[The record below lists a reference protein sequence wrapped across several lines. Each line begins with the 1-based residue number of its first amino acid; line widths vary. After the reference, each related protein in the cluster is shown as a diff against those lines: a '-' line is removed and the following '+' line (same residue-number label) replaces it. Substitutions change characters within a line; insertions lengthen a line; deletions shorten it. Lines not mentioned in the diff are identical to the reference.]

1 MRWICILL
9 VFLSLPMAL
18 FAEEPAQPA
27 QVTIS
32 LTTTVPE
39 ILTHGFLSSDDST
52 DIIPALTVS
61 DAFNEDGGATFYYAI
76 QTNIARP
83 FEVYATV
90 TPFELKNASTS
101 AQVAIQKILVGEV
114 EIDPSGGEYE
124 LIQFSPGSQGMG
136 LTSYILTIIAD
147 QSQIESAPPSGEYE
161 ATVAIDIRSDT

>member
-1 MRWICILL
+1 MLL
-9 VFLSLPMAL
+9 ILPMAL

-39 ILTHGFLSSDDST
+39 LLTHGFLTSGDST

-61 DAFNEDGGATFYYAI
+61 DAFNEDGATFYYAI
-76 QTNIARP
+76 QTNISRP

-101 AQVAIQKILVGEV
+101 AQVAIQKILVGGE
-114 EIDPSGGEYE
+114 EINSSGGEYE
-124 LIQFSPGSQGMG
+124 LIQFSAGMQGMG

-147 QSQIESAPPSGEYE
+147 QTQIESAPSGRYE

>member
-1 MRWICILL
+1 MKWICVLL
-9 VFLSLPMAL
+9 VLLSFPLAL
-18 FAEEPAQPA
+18 FAEEPSQPA
-27 QVTIS
+27 RVTIS

-39 ILTHGFLSSDDST
+39 LLTHGFLSSSEST
-52 DIIPALTVS
+52 NIIPALTVS
-61 DAFNEDGGATFYYAI
+61 DAFNEDGATFYYAI

-101 AQVAIQKILVGEV
+101 AQVAIQKILVGEQ
-114 EIDPSGGEYE
+114 EITPVGGGEYE
-124 LIQFSPGSQGMG
+124 LIQFTPGSQGMG

-147 QSQIESAPPSGEYE
+147 QSQIESAPSGQYE

>member
-1 MRWICILL
+1 MDMYTVSVSVSSYGPLCGG
-9 VFLSLPMAL
+9 A
-18 FAEEPAQPA
+18 AQPA

-61 DAFNEDGGATFYYAI
+61 DAFNEDGATFYYAI

-147 QSQIESAPPSGEYE
+147 QSQIESAPSGEYE

>member
-1 MRWICILL
+1 MRWVCVLL
-9 VFLSLPMAL
+9 VLLSLPMAL

-27 QVTIS
+27 RVTIS

-39 ILTHGFLSSDDST
+39 LLTHGFLTSGDST

-61 DAFNEDGGATFYYAI
+61 DAFNEDGATLYYAI

-90 TPFELKNASTS
+90 TPFELKNASTP
-101 AQVAIQKILVGEV
+101 AQVAIQTILVGEQ
-114 EIDPSGGEYE
+114 EIAAISGGEYK
-124 LIQFSPGSQGMG
+124 LIQFNPGSQGMG

-147 QSQIESAPPSGEYE
+147 QDQIESAPSGQYE